1 MSEAVAT
8 TPMMKQYLAM
18 RRDLPGDVLLLFRL
32 GDFYEMFFEDAKTA
46 AGILNVALTKR
57 NGIPMCGVPHHA
69 AQSYIARLIRAGKRV
84 AIGEQVGEPVPGKL
98 VARELSE
105 VISAGTVTDGRFLDA
120 NKAHYLAAIFRDG
133 KKHGLAYVDHSTGEF
148 ELAEFDS
155 LDGLND
161 ELTRI
166 APSEL
171 LYADDQHDLIESLG
185 MPKSAQICES
195 YLFLQDQ
202 ALHALTQHFKVQ
214 SLDGYGCGHLTAALG
229 AAGAIMQYLQFQL
242 RKDVSHIKR
251 LRVASLFD
259 GVWVDAASQSH
270 LELVTSRSGA
280 EQTLLHSLNR
290 TATPMGAR
298 KLRRWV
304 LHPLRDLAQLVSR
317 QEVVGVLLQ
326 DPMLLG
332 QLRDMLKD
340 IRDLE
345 RTAGRLSQGSGNAR
359 DLLVL
364 AQALSAVPALKL
376 LMAECGNG
384 RNGADGMDNLPD
396 IHADEEPTT
405 APAVPLLRVLHD
417 QLHDLTAMAAEIEQ
431 AIVEEPPAPI
441 KEGGIF
447 RNGFLPLLDEF
458 RSASTQGRDWI
469 AKLQNDE
476 IDRTGIK
483 SLKIKYNAVFG
494 YFIEIT
500 KSNLDSVPKDYTRK
514 QTTSNGERFITDE
527 LKRMED
533 KILGADEKSK
543 ALEYEEFVKLRSR
556 AMERLAEIQETA
568 EALATLD
575 ALCSLAETARL
586 FNYTRPLLDE
596 SRTLVIRDGRH
607 PVLDQNLA
615 GDRFVPNDTYLEEVE
630 NRVLIITG
638 PNMAGK
644 STYIRQ
650 VALLTLMA
658 QIGSYVPAATMELGL
673 VDRIFTRIGAS
684 DDLSRGQSTFMV
696 EMNETSMI
704 LNNASDRSL
713 VILDEIGRG
722 TSTFDG
728 LSIAWSVAEHLHNEI
743 GSRTLFATHYH
754 ELTAL
759 TATCR
764 AVKNYNVAVKEWNQ
778 QIIFLRKIIA
788 GSAEK
793 SYGIQVARLAGLP
806 ESVLQRA
813 RQILERLEAGHP
825 PNEGAV
831 KPLPILE
838 EIEAPVVKKTTRR
851 KGKAAGGGAGV
862 KSNVDAASAGASV
875 AEESELEDGDDT
887 SDESEGAN
895 GTSHG
900 TVKKKLRIEKTSVAS
915 EAQMSLFG

>member
-1 MSEAVAT
+1 MSADTAT

-18 RRDLPGDVLLLFRL
+18 RRELPADVLLLFRL
-32 GDFYEMFFEDAKTA
+32 GDFYEMFFEDAKA
-46 AGILNVALTKR
+46 GAGILNVALTKR

-84 AIGEQVGEPVPGKL
+84 AIGEQMGEPVPGKL

-105 VISAGTVTDGRFLDA
+105 IISAGTVTDGRFLDA
-120 NKAHYLAAIFRDG
+120 NKAHYLAAVFREE
-133 KKHGLAYVDHSTGEF
+133 KKFGLAYVDHTTGEF
-148 ELAEFDS
+148 ELAEFDDVS
-155 LDGLND
+155 ALGD

-171 LYADDQHDLIESLG
+171 LYADDQVDLLEALDS
-185 MPKSAQICES
+185 PKGAQVCES
-195 YLFLQDQ
+195 YLFLLDQ
-202 ALHALTQHFKVQ
+202 AQHALTQHFKVQ
-214 SLDGYGCGHLTAALG
+214 SLDGYGCTHLTAAIS
-229 AAGAIMQYLQFQL
+229 AAGAVFQYLHFQL
-242 RKDVSHIKR
+242 RKDVAHIKR
-251 LRVASLFD
+251 LRVAAPSE
-259 GVWVDAASQSH
+259 GVWIDAASQTH
-270 LELVTSRSGA
+270 LELVWSKSGA
-280 EQTLLHSLNR
+280 EHTLLHALNR
-290 TATPMGAR
+290 TCTPMGSR

-304 LHPLRDLAQLVSR
+304 LHPLRDLAQLVAR
-317 QEVVGVLLQ
+317 QDVIAALLQ
-326 DPMLLG
+326 EPMTLG
-332 QLRDMLKD
+332 QLRDLLKD

-359 DLLVL
+359 DLASL
-364 AQALSAVPALKL
+364 AQAMQIVPGLKML
-376 LMAECGNG
+376 LREV
-384 RNGADGMDNLPD
+384 RGADGSPEGVAEGSPALPLEGDEPAAPD
-396 IHADEEPTT
+396 IPRVASCAT
-405 APAVPLLRVLHD
+405 PLLEALHT
-417 QLHDLTAMAAEIEQ
+417 QMRDLTAMAAEIEL
-431 AIVEEPPAPI
+431 AIVSEPPASI

-447 RNGFLPLLDEF
+447 RKGVFPHLDEL

-476 IDRTGIK
+476 IERTGIK
-483 SLKIKYNAVFG
+483 SLKVKYNAVFG
-494 YFIEIT
+494 YFIEVT
-500 KSNLDSVPKDYTRK
+500 KANLASVPNDYTRK

-533 KILGADEKSK
+533 KILGADEKAK
-543 ALEYEEFVKLRSR
+543 ALEYEEFVRLRTR
-556 AMERLAEIQETA
+556 AMEHLAEIQETA
-568 EALATLD
+568 EAIATLD
-575 ALCSLAETARL
+575 ALASLAETARL
-586 FNYTRPLLDE
+586 FNYTRPVLSE
-596 SRTLVIRDGRH
+596 SRRLSIQDGRH

-615 GDRFVPNDTYLEEVE
+615 GERFVPNDTLLDADE

-658 QIGSYVPAATMELGL
+658 QTGSFLPAVSAEIGL

-684 DDLSRGQSTFMV
+684 DDLARGQSTFMV

-704 LNNASDRSL
+704 LNNATERSL

-743 GSRTLFATHYH
+743 GARTLFATHYH

-759 TATCR
+759 TQVCSA
-764 AVKNYNVAVKEWNQ
+764 AKNYNVAVKEWNH

-813 RQILERLEAGHP
+813 REILEKLEAGHP
-825 PNEGAV
+825 PNDQSATQEPKARGTR
-831 KPLPILE
+831 
-838 EIEAPVVKKTTRR
+838 KKTDPPA
-851 KGKAAGGGAGV
+851 KADGG
-862 KSNVDAASAGASV
+862 
-875 AEESELEDGDDT
+875 
-887 SDESEGAN
+887 
-895 GTSHG
+895 
-900 TVKKKLRIEKTSVAS
+900 
-915 EAQMSLFG
+915 QMSLFG